1 MTVVKKTKRNRMKF
15 YSIMVVSILL
25 ITIGLG
31 VVGYYAYQYFAPVA
45 EGAQIANLADEV
57 GQDTTSLLPDGSID
71 VSPINK
77 DKLAEKAP
85 NASAWLKVAGTN
97 VNNPV
102 AIPPSDDEWT
112 YLNHDIWGN
121 YAQAGTLFLDRLTP
135 LSSKARIVYG
145 HKMNARIMFHDIGD
159 KADQDNFNNLG
170 ILTWWDKE
178 NGTASYRPV
187 AATRVQA
194 DDTDIRNVGSMDK
207 DNLRQWELDFYKNAT
222 ARSENYNLGLI
233 DGDREVIFLVTC
245 SGYAE
250 YGHDARTI
258 VMYQKI

>member
-1 MTVVKKTKRNRMKF
+1 
-15 YSIMVVSILL
+15 
-25 ITIGLG
+25 
-31 VVGYYAYQYFAPVA
+31 
-45 EGAQIANLADEV
+45 
-57 GQDTTSLLPDGSID
+57 
-71 VSPINK
+71 
-77 DKLAEKAP
+77 
-85 NASAWLKVAGTN
+85 
-97 VNNPV
+97 
-102 AIPPSDDEWT
+102 
-112 YLNHDIWGN
+112 
-121 YAQAGTLFLDRLTP
+121 
-135 LSSKARIVYG
+135 
-145 HKMNARIMFHDIGD
+145 MNARIMFHDIGD
-159 KADQDNFNNLG
+159 KADQDNFEQSWCFDVGG
-170 ILTWWDKE
+170 IKE
-178 NGTASYRPV
+178 MELRQYRPV